1 MTPVPQR
8 VEGLRGTVRR
18 GPLGAGS
25 KSEREAVWLDTAQGR
40 YVLRRQDGPTF
51 GDSALEAWVGREVA
65 CSGFIVDYV
74 LLAER
79 IEAIDAAP
87 RV

>member
-1 MTPVPQR
+1 MTPTPQR
-8 VEGLRGTVRR
+8 VEGLRGMVRR

-25 KSEREAVWLDTAQGR
+25 KSEREAVWLDTACGR
-40 YVLRRQDGPTF
+40 YVLRRKDGPTF
-51 GDSALEAWVGREVA
+51 GDTSLEAWVGHSVA

-79 IEAIDAAP
+79 IEASDGAL
-87 RV
+87 